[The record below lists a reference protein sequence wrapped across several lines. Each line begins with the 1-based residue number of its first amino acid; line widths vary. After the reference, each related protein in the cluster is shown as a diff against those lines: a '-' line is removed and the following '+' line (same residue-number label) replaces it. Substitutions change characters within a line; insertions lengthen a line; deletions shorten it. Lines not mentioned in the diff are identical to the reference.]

1 MFTTYSASAGSG
13 KTTHL
18 VADYLALCFRY
29 DSRHLD
35 NTVPHTGSFHKI
47 LAITF
52 TNAATA
58 EMKDRIVQTLQD
70 FAFVPYDK
78 LPNRPKAIYNM
89 IIPQLFG
96 PDTPLT
102 PKLEDF
108 MRRESLD
115 LLRNILYDYARFS
128 LSTIDSFFQRVIRS
142 SALSLN
148 LNLNYSVQI
157 DLNEFFIQAVDQLLN
172 ELSAGSDLAKKIIDL
187 LNDSMEDSG
196 NLNVDRELRNVL
208 DILYE
213 NAEKNY
219 DYLQVLSQVSPGQ
232 YRKVINQWRNDRNKI
247 PDLIKDAIKDIAA
260 IGSSHIQNLNGIT
273 FQKPTLAQWFNKV
286 MDDPINNYEP
296 SIDAFLNDRGTYFR
310 KTKFTPDEQA
320 LIDREM
326 PCIEQCFNQIRDI
339 QDQFRKRYLDAKIL
353 LKNADKLML
362 LFDLQQK
369 MDEIKKQHNFFI
381 LSESNTFIYDQI
393 KGKHSPELFD
403 RITFSHFFIDEF
415 QDTSLMQW
423 RDLKPLII
431 NNSLA
436 TNGQVTLFG
445 DVKQAIY
452 RFRNG
457 DADLFYNLIDYN
469 RLKNDPDLKVVGP
482 DNYHNEVLDSN
493 FRSSTQV
500 ILFNNEFF
508 KQYSQELSFD
518 AYYSDVEQRVPDTK
532 PGLVE
537 VMLSG
542 SATSDD
548 EGTRTCQHIDEELE
562 QYLSVNQDITG
573 EDAEVLRAV
582 RDALE
587 RGYDYGDIAILYA
600 GNDKCT
606 RMANLL
612 LNYGWPVVTEK
623 SLVLNAS
630 PAVNLIIQ
638 TIKHLVD
645 PSDRVAQ
652 TSILHYLAKVN
663 GKTELLQKRLLQI
676 ADTSFHT
683 LMMDI
688 HGEDLPTDWL
698 SLPLFL
704 LIKKIIV
711 FYKLGQNQDPFIVDF
726 ENIVL
731 NYLQNRNGE
740 PAQFLLWWQQL
751 LDTDSM
757 FTLTLPKDLNAI
769 KVNTIHKSKG
779 LEYPVVIV
787 PFSSTSNTLRP
798 VWTQTADGEVAYI
811 PLSKTDSIGSSFE
824 PLYLKEALSKEMDTL
839 NLLYVAHTR
848 AGDILYVITS
858 PQQNGKGYGAAIKR
872 LILDNEL
879 HTTPSDPLHFVQD
892 AGDPCMHYAGNLGF
906 KKANPSTTAAKPI
919 TPPITTSPFSI
930 QDIAAIVD
938 NEEAETQQRLTGTFV
953 HDFLAKL
960 TRFPQD
966 TAEMESLL
974 AEEDEEQR
982 PRLRE
987 AFLKILENR
996 ELTACFAP
1004 ETQCLNETT
1013 ILAPD
1018 GTEHRP
1024 DRIALLP
1031 DKVMVIDYK
1040 TGQAHPEYQ
1049 KQIDNYCDLLRNMG
1063 YKNVEGRLLYI

>member
-1 MFTTYSASAGSG
+1 
-13 KTTHL
+13 
-18 VADYLALCFRY
+18 
-29 DSRHLD
+29 
-35 NTVPHTGSFHKI
+35 
-47 LAITF
+47 
-52 TNAATA
+52 
-58 EMKDRIVQTLQD
+58 
-70 FAFVPYDK
+70 
-78 LPNRPKAIYNM
+78 
-89 IIPQLFG
+89 
-96 PDTPLT
+96 
-102 PKLEDF
+102 
-108 MRRESLD
+108 
-115 LLRNILYDYARFS
+115 
-128 LSTIDSFFQRVIRS
+128 
-142 SALSLN
+142 
-148 LNLNYSVQI
+148 
-157 DLNEFFIQAVDQLLN
+157 
-172 ELSAGSDLAKKIIDL
+172 
-187 LNDSMEDSG
+187 MEDSG
-196 NLNVDRELRNVL
+196 NLNVDKELRNVL

-219 DYLQVLSQVSPGQ
+219 DYLQALSQVTPGQ
-232 YRKVINQWRNDRNKI
+232 YRKVIHQWRKDRKEI
-247 PDLIKDAIKDIAA
+247 PDIIKAAIKDIAA
-260 IGSSHIQNLNGIT
+260 LGNSHIQNLNGIS
-273 FQKPTLAQWFNKV
+273 FQKPKLAQWFNKV
-286 MDDPINNYEP
+286 MEDPINNYEQ
-296 SIDAFLNDRGTYFR
+296 SIDVFLNDRGTYFR
-310 KTKFTPDEQA
+310 KTKFTPAEQA
-320 LIDREM
+320 LIDQEM
-326 PCIEQCFNQIRDI
+326 PCIEQCFNDIRDI
-339 QDQFRKRYLDAKIL
+339 QDQYRPRYLDAKIL

-369 MDEIKKQHNFFI
+369 MNEIKKQHNFFI
-381 LSESNTFIYDQI
+381 LGEANTFIYDQI

-403 RITFSHFFIDEF
+403 RITFSHYFIDEF

-423 RDLKPLII
+423 RDLKPLVV

-457 DADLFYNLIDYN
+457 DADLFYNLIDYG
-469 RLKNDPDLKVVGP
+469 RLQNDPDLKLVGS
-482 DNYHNEVLDSN
+482 DSYHNEVLDSN
-493 FRSSTQV
+493 FRSSTPV

-508 KQYSQELSFD
+508 KQYSNELGFGN
-518 AYYSDVEQRVPDTK
+518 YYVDVEQKVPKPK

-548 EGTRTCQHIDEELE
+548 NGTRTCQHIDEELE
-562 QYLSVNQDITG
+562 HYLTVNQDITS
-573 EDAEVLRAV
+573 EDAEVFRAV

-600 GNDKCT
+600 GNDKGT

-652 TSILHYLAKVN
+652 TSILHYLAQIN
-663 GKTELLQKRLLQI
+663 GKEEMLQKKLLQI
-676 ADTSFHT
+676 AVTSFHT

-704 LIKKIIV
+704 LVKKIIV
-711 FYKLGQNQDPFIVDF
+711 FYKLEQNQDPFIVDF

-740 PAQFLLWWQQL
+740 PTQFLLWWQQL

-757 FTLTLPKDLNAI
+757 FTLTLPNDLNAI

-779 LEYPVVIV
+779 LEYPVVII
-787 PFSSTSNTLRP
+787 PFSSTSSTLRP
-798 VWTQTADGEVAYI
+798 VWTQTVNGEVAYI
-811 PLSKTDSIGSSFE
+811 PLSKTDCIGSSFE
-824 PLYLKEALSKEMDTL
+824 PLYQDEALSKEMDTL

-848 AGDILYVITS
+848 AGDILYIITS
-858 PQQNGKGYGAAIKR
+858 PQKNGKGYGAALQR
-872 LILDNEL
+872 LIFDNEQ
-879 HTTPSDPLHFVQD
+879 HTTPDDPLHFVQD
-892 AGDPCMHYAGNLGF
+892 EGDPCLHYAGN
-906 KKANPSTTAAKPI
+906 PSHSKDSPSKTASSPI
-919 TPPITTSPFSI
+919 TPPITASPFSI

-938 NEEAETQQRLTGTFV
+938 TEEAETQQRLTGTFV

-960 TRFPQD
+960 TKFPQN

-974 AEEDEEQR
+974 AEVDEERR

-987 AFLKILENR
+987 AFLKIMGNQ
-996 ELTACFAP
+996 ELAACFAP
-1004 ETQCLNETT
+1004 ETRCLNETT

-1031 DKVMVIDYK
+1031 DRVMVIDYK

-1049 KQIDNYCDLLRNMG
+1049 KQIDTYCDLLRNMG
-1063 YKNVEGRLLYI
+1063 YENVEGRLLYI

>member
-18 VADYLALCFRY
+18 VADYLALCFRN
-29 DSRHLD
+29 DSRHLG
-35 NTVPHTGSFHKI
+35 NTVPNTGSFRKI

-52 TNAATA
+52 TNAAAA

-70 FAFVPYDK
+70 FAFVPYNS
-78 LPNRPKAIYNM
+78 LSSRAKAIYNM
-89 IIPQLFG
+89 IIEQLFG
-96 PDTPLT
+96 VDEATPQM
-102 PKLEDF
+102 EDF

-128 LSTIDSFFQRVIRS
+128 LSTIDKFFQQVIRS

-172 ELSAGSDLAKKIIDL
+172 ELSAGSELAKKIIDL

-196 NLNVDRELRNVL
+196 NLNVDRELRQVL

-219 DYLQVLSQVSPGQ
+219 DYLLALNQLTPEQ
-232 YRKVINQWRNDRNKI
+232 YRQIINQWRKERKET
-247 PDLIKDAIKDIAA
+247 PDIIKNAIKEIAA
-260 IGSSHIQNLNGIT
+260 IGNSHIQNLNGIS
-273 FQKPTLAQWFNKV
+273 FQKPTLAKWFDKV
-286 MDDPINNYEP
+286 MDDPITNYEQ
-296 SIDAFLNDRGTYFR
+296 SIDVFLNDKGSFFR
-310 KTKFTPDEQA
+310 KTKFTTSEQA
-320 LIDREM
+320 LIDQEI
-326 PCIEQCFNQIRDI
+326 PGIIDCFNQIRDI
-339 QDQFRKRYLDAKIL
+339 QDQYRPRYLDAKIL

-369 MDEIKKQHNFFI
+369 MNEIKKQHNFFI

-393 KGKHSPELFD
+393 KGKNSPEIFD

-423 RDLKPLII
+423 RDLKPLIT

-436 TNGQVTLFG
+436 TGGQVTLFG

-469 RLKNDPDLKVVGP
+469 RLQNDPDLKLVGP
-482 DNYHNEVLDSN
+482 DNYHNEALGNN
-493 FRSSTQV
+493 FRSSTPV

-508 KQYSQELSFD
+508 KQYSETSGFGN
-518 AYYSDVEQRVPDTK
+518 YYEDVEQKVPKTK

-548 EGTRTCQHIDEELE
+548 NGTRTCQHIDEELE
-562 QYLSVNQDITG
+562 QYLAIDPDVTG
-573 EDAEVLRAV
+573 EDAEVFRAV

-630 PAVNLIIQ
+630 PAINLIIQ

-652 TSILHYLAKVN
+652 TSILHYLAQMN
-663 GKTELLQKRLLQI
+663 GKTEMLQEKLLQI
-676 ADTSFHT
+676 ASTSFHT
-683 LMMDI
+683 LMIDI

-704 LIKKIIV
+704 LVKKIIV
-711 FYKLGQNQDPFIVDF
+711 FYKLEQNQDPFIVDF

-757 FTLTLPKDLNAI
+757 FTLTLPNDLNAI

-779 LEYPVVIV
+779 LEYPVVII
-787 PFSSTSNTLRP
+787 PFSSTSSTLRP
-798 VWTQTADGEVAYI
+798 VWTQTVNGEVAYI
-811 PLSKTDSIGSSFE
+811 PLSKTDCIGSSFE
-824 PLYLKEALSKEMDTL
+824 PLYQDEALSKEMDTL

-848 AGDILYVITS
+848 AGDILYIITS
-858 PQQNGKGYGAAIKR
+858 PQKNGKGYGAALQR
-872 LILDNEL
+872 LIFDNEQ
-879 HTTPSDPLHFVQD
+879 HTTPDDPLHFVQD
-892 AGDPCMHYAGNLGF
+892 EGDPCLHYAGN
-906 KKANPSTTAAKPI
+906 PSHTKDSPSKTASSPI
-919 TPPITTSPFSI
+919 TPPITASPFSI

-938 NEEAETQQRLTGTFV
+938 TEETETQQRLTGTFV

-974 AEEDEEQR
+974 AEVDEERR

-987 AFLKILENR
+987 AFLNIMGNQ
-996 ELTACFAP
+996 ELAACFAP
-1004 ETQCLNETT
+1004 ETHCLNETT

-1031 DKVMVIDYK
+1031 DRVMVIDYK

-1049 KQIDNYCDLLRNMG
+1049 KQIDTYCDLLRNMG

>member
-18 VADYLALCFRY
+18 VADYLALCFRN
-29 DSRHLD
+29 DSRHLG
-35 NTVPHTGSFHKI
+35 NTIPNTGTFRKI

-58 EMKDRIVQTLQD
+58 EMKERIVQTLHD
-70 FAFVPYDK
+70 FAFIPHSK
-78 LPNRPKAIYNM
+78 HPRRPKAIYDM
-89 IIPQLFG
+89 VIEQLFG
-96 PDTPLT
+96 VKEATPEM
-102 PKLEDF
+102 EDF

-128 LSTIDSFFQRVIRS
+128 LSTIDKFFQQVIRS
-142 SALSLN
+142 SALALN
-148 LNLNYSVQI
+148 LNLNYSIEI
-157 DLNEFFIQAVDQLLN
+157 DLNEFFIQAIDQLLN
-172 ELSAGSDLAKKIIDL
+172 ELTAGSELAKKIIFL

-196 NLNVDRELRNVL
+196 KLNVDRELRQVL

-219 DYLQVLSQVSPGQ
+219 DYLQVLNQLTSEQ
-232 YRKVINQWRNDRNKI
+232 YRQVINQWRKDRKEK
-247 PDLIKDAIKDIAA
+247 PDIIRDAIENHVVNGNI
-260 IGSSHIQNLNGIT
+260 HIQNLKGIS

-286 MDDPINNYEP
+286 MDDPITNYEQ
-296 SIDAFLNDRGTYFR
+296 SIDVFLNDRGTFFR
-310 KTKFTPDEQA
+310 RTKFTPSEQA
-320 LIDREM
+320 LIDQEI
-326 PCIEQCFNQIRDI
+326 PKIINCFNQIRDI
-339 QDQFRKRYLDAKIL
+339 QDRHRPRYLDAKIL
-353 LKNADKLML
+353 LENANKLML

-369 MDEIKKQHNFFI
+369 MNEIKKRRNFFI

-393 KGKHSPELFD
+393 KGKNSPEIFD
-403 RITFSHFFIDEF
+403 RISFSHFFIDEF

-423 RDLKPLII
+423 RDLKPLIT

-436 TNGQVTLFG
+436 TGGQVTLFG

-469 RLKNDPDLKVVGP
+469 RLHNDPDLASV
-482 DNYHNEVLDSN
+482 DSDHYHNEVLNFN
-493 FRSSTQV
+493 FRSSTPV

-508 KQYSQELSFD
+508 KQYSQKLGFEN
-518 AYYSDVEQRVPDTK
+518 YYVDVKQEVPKTK

-537 VMLSG
+537 VMLTGSTDASG
-542 SATSDD
+542 SAN
-548 EGTRTCQHIDEELE
+548 RTCQHRDEALE
-562 QYLSVNQDITG
+562 ERLKGIPNLTD
-573 EDAEVLRAV
+573 EDVEVLRAV
-582 RDALE
+582 SDALH
-587 RGYDYGDIAILYA
+587 RGYEYGDIAILYS
-600 GNDKCT
+600 GNDKGT
-606 RMANLL
+606 RMAKILL
-612 LNYGWPVVTEK
+612 EFGWPVVTEK
-623 SLVLNAS
+623 SLVLSAS
-630 PAVNLIIQ
+630 PAVNLIIH
-638 TIKHLVD
+638 TLKHLVD
-645 PSDRVAQ
+645 PDDRVAQ
-652 TSILHYLAKVN
+652 TSILHYIAQSN
-663 GKTELLQKRLLQI
+663 GKTELLQEKLHQLP
-676 ADTSFHT
+676 TLGFHS

-688 HGEDLPTDWL
+688 HGKDLPSSWI

-704 LIKKIIV
+704 LVKKISL
-711 FYKLGQNQDPFIVDF
+711 FYNLEQNQDPFIVDF

-731 NYLQNRNGE
+731 KYLQSRNGE

-751 LDTDSM
+751 LDTNHM
-757 FTLTLPKDLNAI
+757 FTLTLPKNLNAI
-769 KVNTIHKSKG
+769 QISSIHKSKG
-779 LEYPVVIV
+779 LEYPVVILPHKV
-787 PFSSTSNTLRP
+787 TSNKLKP
-798 VWTQTADGEVAYI
+798 VWVQTDDNNVAYI
-811 PLSKTDSIGSSFE
+811 NLTDNCKDSSFE
-824 PLYLKEALSKEMDTL
+824 KLHQEEKQNKQLDTL

-858 PQQNGKGYGAAIKR
+858 AQKNGKGYGAALQQ
-872 LILDNEL
+872 LILDNEKL
-879 HTTPSDPLHFVQD
+879 TTPSDPLHFVQD
-892 AGDPCMHYAGNLGF
+892 TGEPYLHYAGDPFHT
-906 KKANPSTTAAKPI
+906 KKTPTEPVSTPI

-938 NEEAETQQRLTGTFV
+938 TEEAETQQRLTGTFV

-966 TAEMESLL
+966 TTEMESLL
-974 AEEDEEQR
+974 AEMDEERR
-982 PRLRE
+982 PWLRE
-987 AFLKILENR
+987 AFLKIMGNQ
-996 ELTACFAP
+996 ELAACFAP
-1004 ETQCLNETT
+1004 ETRCLNETT

-1031 DKVMVIDYK
+1031 DRVMVIDYK

-1049 KQIDNYCDLLRNMG
+1049 KQIDTYCDLLRNMG